1 MLIKCMERNTTQ
13 RESWTKKNKKM
24 AKRLVSKG
32 KAYWFEVERWWYEKM
47 GSREREFTT
56 NDKTIYVFL

>member
-1 MLIKCMERNTTQ
+1 
-13 RESWTKKNKKM
+13 M